1 MGQHTK
7 LKILKIK
14 NKKFNKI
21 CGLKIIC
28 SPKKTFFWAMRLV
41 HPFIGGQKKYPG
53 RLYTSG

>member
-28 SPKKTFFWAMRLV
+28 SPKKYFLF
-41 HPFIGGQKKYPG
+41 
-53 RLYTSG
+53 